1 MVRVSRTI
9 AVRHA
14 ACLTQHS
21 YFLTKRHCN
30 PIEHLNFRIIIR
42 IPLILGELLKTMWR
56 IFYLFI
62 LSTNILS
69 SQNLT
74 QYINPMI
81 GTGGHGHT
89 FPGVT
94 LPFAMV
100 QLSPDTR
107 IDGSW
112 DGCSGYHY
120 SDNTIYGFSHT
131 HLSGTGCSDYGDIAF
146 MPYFG
151 KDVDANLPIDSL
163 IAKGVKFSHKNE
175 VAKAG
180 YYSVVLNNSV
190 KIELTSTLRT
200 GLQRYT
206 FPYKGKAIVILNL
219 KHRDELLEGSIEEL
233 DVITYKGKRISKA
246 WAERQ
251 QLFYFTHLSKLPEKS
266 EIIKGS
272 RGSEVLVLEFNV
284 DRDQEILIKTGISGV
299 DEDGA
304 RINLDKEMPDFDF
317 ERTRINANGAW
328 NKKMSL
334 LTTFGGTQNEKVNFY
349 TALYHC
355 MIHPSI
361 FNDIDGRYRGRDD
374 EIYDTEGEFEYYTVF
389 SLWDTYRGLHP
400 LLSFLE
406 RKKTNDFIV
415 SFMKQYEQVEKLPL
429 WELWG
434 NETNCMIGNHAI
446 SVIWDSYNKG
456 ILSFHAGN
464 AFKMMLATG
473 RDTASPAMKSY
484 IKYGYVRADDD
495 AESVSKTLEYA
506 YNDWCIAQMAKKLN
520 AEVAMNE
527 FSKRSRNWINVFD
540 PTTGFMRPRWNGT
553 LLTPFSPYMVD
564 NHFTE
569 ANSYQ
574 YSFYVPHDLKHF
586 EKVLGGE
593 GALDKKLDELFAAKS
608 KTEGREQAD
617 ITGLIGQYAHGNEPS
632 HHIAFL
638 YKDRNKRNKIVKYIR
653 DSFYKNAPDGLIGNE
668 DCGQMS
674 AWYVLAS
681 LGFYPVCPGNKS
693 MVTVDG
699 LFDSVKIKAD
709 MWTLHRNK
717 KDTYEFYNMRDQ
729 DLTLPDYELDMQRQ
743 PFIFPASRIFKTRQW
758 IKLGGADSIVY
769 HIDDGVAKGFKDS
782 ILIDKSQSIEFY
794 GVYGP
799 KRTKSQFASF
809 YQLPDDRTIQI
820 KSKYKKEYHAGGDMA
835 LIDGIRGSEVWRKGD
850 WHGYQGQDFEAV
862 ITLNNEREIK
872 KIATSFLQDQK
883 PWIFFPREYVVSISS
898 DGKTFDEI
906 ARDQLIVNK
915 DDEKASIKL
924 LEHSVN
930 RKAKYIKIWAKN
942 YGKIPDWHPGKG
954 GDAYIFIDEIQVQ

>member
-1 MVRVSRTI
+1 MK
-9 AVRHA
+9 
-14 ACLTQHS
+14 Q
-21 YFLTKRHCN
+21 
-30 PIEHLNFRIIIR
+30 
-42 IPLILGELLKTMWR
+42 
-56 IFYLFI
+56 IFYLVI
-62 LSTNILS
+62 LSFS
-69 SQNLT
+69 SLYGQNLT
-74 QYINPMI
+74 QYINPFI

-151 KDVDANLPIDSL
+151 KDVDDNLPVDSL
-163 IAKGVKFSHKNE
+163 IARGVKFSHKNE
-175 VAKAG
+175 QAKAG
-180 YYSVVLNNSV
+180 YYSVLLNNGV
-190 KIELTSTLRT
+190 KVELTSTLRA
-200 GLQRYT
+200 GIQKYT
-206 FPYKGKAIVILNL
+206 FPRKGKAKVIFNL
-219 KHRDELLEGSIEEL
+219 KHRDELLQGSIQEL
-233 DVITYKGKRISKA
+233 DIITYKGMRISKA

-251 QLFYFTHLSKLPEKS
+251 KLYYFFHLDKLPTS
-266 EIIKGS
+266 NQVMKGL
-272 RGSEVLVLEFNV
+272 RGDEYLILEFDVEKN
-284 DRDQEILIKTGISGV
+284 QELHIKTAISGV
-299 DEDGA
+299 DEEGA
-304 RINLDKEMPDFDF
+304 RLNLDKEMPDFDF
-317 ERTRINANGAW
+317 ERFKINANAIW

-334 LTTFGGTQNEKVNFY
+334 LNVFGGTSTERTNFY

-361 FNDIDGRYRGRDD
+361 FNDVDGRYRGRDD
-374 EIYDTEGEFEYYTVF
+374 EVYDTENEFEYYTVF
-389 SLWDTYRGLHP
+389 SLWDTYRALHP

-406 RKKTNDFIV
+406 RKKTNDFVV
-415 SFMKQYEQVEKLPL
+415 SFMKQYEQVKKLPV

-434 NETNCMIGNHAI
+434 NETNCMIGYHAV
-446 SVIWDSYNKG
+446 SVMWDTYNKG
-456 ILSFHAGN
+456 IVSFHAGD

-473 RDTASPAMKSY
+473 RDTTSPSMKSY
-484 IKYGYVRADDD
+484 IKHGYVRADDD

-520 AEVAMNE
+520 AESAMDE
-527 FSKRSRNWINVFD
+527 FSRRSRNWINVFD
-540 PTTGFMRPRWNGT
+540 PTTGFMRPRLNGT

-574 YSFYVPHDLKHF
+574 YSFYVPHDLNHF
-586 EKVLGGE
+586 KSVLGGE
-593 GALDKKLDELFAAKS
+593 DALDKKLDQLFAAKS

-638 YKDRNKRNKIVKYIR
+638 YKNKTKRNRIVKFIR

-681 LGFYPVCPGNKS
+681 LGMYPVCPGDKR
-693 MVTVDG
+693 MVSVDG

-709 MWTLHRNK
+709 MWTITRK
-717 KDTYEFYNMRDQ
+717 KQDSFEFYNLKGQ
-729 DLTLPDYELDMQRQ
+729 ELVLPEYEMELQRQ
-743 PFIFPASRIFKTRQW
+743 PFIYPCSKIFKTKQW
-758 IKLGGADSIVY
+758 IKFGGGDSIVY
-769 HIDDGVAKGFKDS
+769 HINEGAAKGFKDS
-782 ILIDKSQSIEFY
+782 LLIDTNVHIEFY
-794 GVYGP
+794 SVYNG
-799 KRTKSQFASF
+799 KKTKSEYASF
-809 YQLPDDRTIQI
+809 YRLPSDRMIQI
-820 KSKYKKEYHAGGDMA
+820 KSKYKAEYHAGGDMA
-835 LIDGIRGSEVWRKGD
+835 LIDGIRGTEVWRKGD

-872 KIATSFLQDQK
+872 KVATSFLQDQK
-883 PWIFFPREYVVSISS
+883 PWIFFPMEYVISISS
-898 DGKTFDEI
+898 DGKNFTE
-906 ARDQLIVNK
+906 VVKEKMTVGK
-915 DDEKASIKL
+915 DDEKASTKL
-924 LEHSVN
+924 WSHLIGK
-930 RKAKYIKIWAKN
+930 RAKYIKVWAKN
-942 YGKIPDWHPGKG
+942 YGKIPEWHPGKG
-954 GDAYIFIDEIQVQ
+954 GDAYIFIDEIEVQ

>member
-1 MVRVSRTI
+1 MK
-9 AVRHA
+9 
-14 ACLTQHS
+14 Q
-21 YFLTKRHCN
+21 
-30 PIEHLNFRIIIR
+30 
-42 IPLILGELLKTMWR
+42 
-56 IFYLFI
+56 IFYLVI
-62 LSTNILS
+62 LSFS
-69 SQNLT
+69 SLYGQNLT
-74 QYINPMI
+74 QYINPFI

-151 KDVDANLPIDSL
+151 KDVDDNLPVDSL
-163 IAKGVKFSHKNE
+163 IARGVKFSHKNE
-175 VAKAG
+175 QAKAG
-180 YYSVVLNNSV
+180 YYSVLLNNGV
-190 KIELTSTLRT
+190 KVELTSTLRA
-200 GLQRYT
+200 GIQKYT
-206 FPYKGKAIVILNL
+206 FPRKGKAKVIFNL
-219 KHRDELLEGSIEEL
+219 KHRDELLQGSIQEL
-233 DVITYKGKRISKA
+233 DIITYKGMRISKA

-251 QLFYFTHLSKLPEKS
+251 KLYYFFHLDKLPTS
-266 EIIKGS
+266 NQVMKGL
-272 RGSEVLVLEFNV
+272 RGDEYLILEFDVEKN
-284 DRDQEILIKTGISGV
+284 QELHIKTAISGV

-304 RINLDKEMPDFDF
+304 RLNLDKEMPDFDF
-317 ERTRINANGAW
+317 ERFKINANAIW

-334 LTTFGGTQNEKVNFY
+334 LNVFGGTSTERTNFY

-361 FNDIDGRYRGRDD
+361 FNDVDGRYRGRDD
-374 EIYDTEGEFEYYTVF
+374 EVYDTENEFEYYTVF
-389 SLWDTYRGLHP
+389 SLWDTYRALHP

-406 RKKTNDFIV
+406 RKKTNDFVV
-415 SFMKQYEQVEKLPL
+415 SFMKQYEQVKKLPV

-434 NETNCMIGNHAI
+434 NETNCMIGYHAV
-446 SVIWDSYNKG
+446 SVMWDTYNKG
-456 ILSFHAGN
+456 IVSFHAGD

-473 RDTASPAMKSY
+473 RDTTSPSMKSY
-484 IKYGYVRADDD
+484 IKHGYVRADDD
-495 AESVSKTLEYA
+495 AESVSKTIEYA

-520 AEVAMNE
+520 AEVAMDE
-527 FSKRSRNWINVFD
+527 FTKRSRNWINVFD
-540 PTTGFMRPRWNGT
+540 PTTGFMRPRLNGT

-574 YSFYVPHDLKHF
+574 YSFYVPHDLNHF
-586 EKVLGGE
+586 KSVLGGE
-593 GALDKKLDELFAAKS
+593 DALDKKLDQLFAAKS

-638 YKDRNKRNKIVKYIR
+638 YKNKTKRNRIVKFIR

-681 LGFYPVCPGNKS
+681 LGMYPVCPGDKR
-693 MVTVDG
+693 MVSVDG

-709 MWTLHRNK
+709 MWTITRK
-717 KDTYEFYNMRDQ
+717 KQDSFEFYNLKGQ
-729 DLTLPDYELDMQRQ
+729 ELVLPEYEMELQRQ
-743 PFIFPASRIFKTRQW
+743 PFIYPCAKIFKTKQW
-758 IKLGGADSIVY
+758 IKFGGGESIVY
-769 HIDDGVAKGFKDS
+769 HINGGTAREFKDS
-782 ILIDKSQSIEFY
+782 ILIDTNVHIEFY
-794 GVYGP
+794 SVYNG
-799 KRTKSQFASF
+799 KKTKSEYASF
-809 YQLPDDRTIQI
+809 YRLPSDRMIQI
-820 KSKYKKEYHAGGDMA
+820 KSKYKAEYHAGGDMA
-835 LIDGIRGSEVWRKGD
+835 LIDGIRGTEVWRKGD

-872 KIATSFLQDQK
+872 KVATSFLQDQK
-883 PWIFFPREYVVSISS
+883 PWIFFPTEYVISISS
-898 DGKTFDEI
+898 DGKNFTE
-906 ARDQLIVNK
+906 VVKEKMTVGK
-915 DDEKASIKL
+915 DDEKASTKL
-924 LEHSVN
+924 WSHLIGK
-930 RKAKYIKIWAKN
+930 RAKYIKVWAKN
-942 YGKIPDWHPGKG
+942 YGKIPEWHPGKG
-954 GDAYIFIDEIQVQ
+954 GDAYIFIDEIEVQ

>member
-1 MVRVSRTI
+1 
-9 AVRHA
+9 
-14 ACLTQHS
+14 
-21 YFLTKRHCN
+21 
-30 PIEHLNFRIIIR
+30 
-42 IPLILGELLKTMWR
+42 
-56 IFYLFI
+56 
-62 LSTNILS
+62 
-69 SQNLT
+69 
-74 QYINPMI
+74 MI

-120 SDNTIYGFSHT
+120 SDKTIYGFSHT

-151 KDVDANLPIDSL
+151 KDVEDKLPIDSL
-163 IAKGVKFSHKNE
+163 IAKGVNFSHKNE
-175 VAKAG
+175 IAKAG
-180 YYSVVLNNSV
+180 YYSVVMNNGV
-190 KIELTSTLRT
+190 KVELTSTLRA
-200 GLQRYT
+200 GMQRYT
-206 FPYKGKAIVILNL
+206 FPYQGKAIIVLNL
-219 KHRDELLEGSIEEL
+219 KHRDELLEGTIEEL
-233 DVITYKGKRISKA
+233 DIITYRGKRVSKA

-251 QLFYFTHLSKLPEKS
+251 QLFYFFHTNKLPEKN
-266 EIIKGS
+266 EIIKGAN
-272 RGSEVLVLEFNV
+272 GSELLVLEYNV
-284 DRDQEILIKTGISGV
+284 TRNQEILIKTGISGV
-299 DEDGA
+299 SEEGA

-317 ERTRINANGAW
+317 EKIRINANAVW

-334 LTTFGGTQNEKVNFY
+334 VMAFGGTQNEKVNFY

-361 FNDIDGRYRGRDD
+361 FNDADGQYRGRDN
-374 EIYDTEGEFEYYTVF
+374 EIYDTEGEYEYFTVF
-389 SLWDTYRGLHP
+389 SLWDTYRALHP

-406 RKKTNDFIV
+406 RKKTNDFII
-415 SFMKQYEQVEKLPL
+415 SFMKQFEQVGKLPV

-434 NETNCMIGNHAI
+434 NETNCMIGNHSI
-446 SVIWDSYNKG
+446 PVIWDSYNKG
-456 ILSFHAGN
+456 IISFNAGD
-464 AFKMMLATG
+464 AFNMMLVTA
-473 RDTASPAMKSY
+473 RDTTSPAMKSY
-484 IKYGYVRADDD
+484 LKYGYVRADDD
-495 AESVSKTLEYA
+495 AESVSKTLEFA

-520 AEVAMNE
+520 AETAMNE

-540 PTTGFMRPRWNGT
+540 PTTGFMRPRLNGT
-553 LLTPFSPYMVD
+553 LLTPFSPAMVD
-564 NHFTE
+564 NHYTE

-586 EKVLGGE
+586 EKQLGGE
-593 GALDKKLDELFAAKS
+593 GALDKKLDELFSAKS

-638 YKDRNKRNKIVKYIR
+638 YKDKAKRNKIVKYIR

-709 MWTLHRNK
+709 LWTLHRNK
-717 KDTYEFYNMRDQ
+717 RDSHEFYNMLGQ
-729 DLTLPDYELDMQRQ
+729 DLSLPEFDMDIQRQ
-743 PFIFPASRIFKTRQW
+743 PFILPTQRLFKNQQW
-758 IKLGGADSIVY
+758 IKMAGADSIVFRM
-769 HIDDGVAKGFKDS
+769 DGGITKGFKDS
-782 ILIDKSQSIEFY
+782 LLIDKTQHLEFY
-794 GVYGP
+794 GVYGS
-799 KRTKSQFASF
+799 RLTKSQFASF
-809 YQLPDDRTIQI
+809 YKLPEDRTIQI
-820 KSKYKKEYHAGGDMA
+820 KSRYKPEYHAGGDMA
-835 LIDGIRGSEVWRKGD
+835 LIDGIRGSEVWKKGD

-862 ITLNNEREIK
+862 ITLKEEREIQK
-872 KIATSFLQDQK
+872 VTTSFLQDQK
-883 PWIFFPREYVVSISS
+883 PWIFFPTEYVVAISS
-898 DGKTFDEI
+898 DGKNFIEV
-906 ARDQLIVNK
+906 AKEKMNVGK
-915 DDEKASIKL
+915 DDEKVSIKL
-924 LEHSVN
+924 WANNIN

-942 YGKIPDWHPGKG
+942 YGKLPDWHPGKG
-954 GDAYIFIDEIQVQ
+954 GDSYIFIDEIQID